1 MANFSYKSSQDYP
14 LSHRN
19 ILIKNNLIIGISLV
33 IQALKLHVTNAGGAG
48 LIPGQGTKISHAMW
62 YSQKI

>member
-1 MANFSYKSSQDYP
+1 MANFSYKSSQDYL

-19 ILIKNNLIIGISLV
+19 ILIKNNFIIGISLV

-48 LIPGQGTKISHAMW
+48 LIPGQGTKIPQAMW